1 MGLQTINYFTMTKK
15 LTLCIVCLLIF
26 SAPTADAIFPL
37 LIGAGAAYF
46 GAPAALSAV
55 GFTAGGIAAGSIAAG
70 IQTAST
76 AAGSAFAIAQ
86 SAGAAGLGAE
96 ATAAVVG
103 AGAAA
108 GHAVDRAMKDDSESR
123 RRNKR
128 KPRN

>member
-26 SAPTADAIFPL
+26 SAPTAEAIFPL

-46 GAPAALSAV
+46 AAPAALSAV
-55 GFTAGGIAAGSIAAG
+55 GFTAD
-70 IQTAST
+70 
-76 AAGSAFAIAQ
+76 GSAFAIAQ
-86 SAGAAGLGAE
+86 SAGAAGLGAK